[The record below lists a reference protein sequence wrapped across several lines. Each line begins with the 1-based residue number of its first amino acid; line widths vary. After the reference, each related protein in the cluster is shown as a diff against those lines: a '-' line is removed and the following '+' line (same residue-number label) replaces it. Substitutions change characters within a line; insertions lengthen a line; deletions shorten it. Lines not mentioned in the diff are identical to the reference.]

1 MGKLEEVHSHL
12 QDGCHVLPPVIKVRQ
27 QTPQTFTAQ
36 RDPPP
41 ASRQAKRLSFHEK
54 EKSLWNPSLSSPPR
68 PPEQQSQPT
77 SSLSLWGC
85 DTQ

>member
-27 QTPQTFTAQ
+27 QTPQAFTAQ
-36 RDPPP
+36 GDPPP
-41 ASRQAKRLSFHEK
+41 ASRHEK
-54 EKSLWNPSLSSPPR
+54 GKESPEPITEQPPR

-85 DTQ
+85 GTQ